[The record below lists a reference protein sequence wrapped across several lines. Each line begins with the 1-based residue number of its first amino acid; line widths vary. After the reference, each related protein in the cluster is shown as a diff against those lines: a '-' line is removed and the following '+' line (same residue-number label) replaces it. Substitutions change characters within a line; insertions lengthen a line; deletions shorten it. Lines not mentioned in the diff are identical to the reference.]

1 MNTAPTLGVIT
12 TDRQLAIRGWNEWV
26 AGVTGVPEAG
36 ALGKPLMD
44 FVAPER
50 ADFYRELFAE
60 VLERGTARV
69 LAPAFHKYL
78 IACRP
83 RIPSSHFEHM
93 QQRVTVAPLA
103 ADAGTVGVMITL
115 EDVTE
120 RLDRERTIAAM
131 IQHQPGERTHHTEA
145 ALASEDWRVRGA
157 AVRHLKRSATIEEVR
172 HLFGTLQRDHH
183 DLNVLNSALRVLIGS
198 GRAVVEPLVQML
210 SDREANLRMH
220 AALALGELHAQEA
233 APVLVSALEDPDE
246 NVRFHAIEALG
257 RIGAAES
264 IDPLSKIAASDN
276 FFLAFAAID
285 ALSKTDDARVA
296 PLMVSLLDQELLRP
310 AAIETLATIGD
321 EDCVPALA
329 RALNTPGADAPPIA
343 SALVRIHARYDDG
356 LGAGGFIVE
365 AVSRE
370 INADGLAALTAAASS
385 GGDHRAAVVTVMGWV
400 GEQALDSLIRLVGE
414 PSLYAAVAESVVA
427 IGNAAVMPLLER
439 LEAAAPD
446 ARAAAADLLGRLGDR
461 RAVPALQRTLEDADA
476 EVIAAAAGAL
486 GALGAASTIEPLFKL
501 FEHPQA
507 AVRRAAIAAVNSI
520 GAAGTSARARA
531 AIASGDPRTRECA
544 VRVAGYFGFTDC
556 IPLLIQALRDSSE
569 DVRRAAIEQL
579 PMLDD
584 LDAAAELDRALQD
597 ETPRNRAAAA
607 HALRLLDD
615 PRAGASL
622 QRALRDPD
630 VWVRYYAATSLGDA
644 RFGSAA
650 AEDLAMLART
660 DPATHVRIAAVTSL
674 GAMHGVLGAKVAAE
688 LMEAED
694 DDLAIAA
701 VSVLGAV
708 RRHDAHEWLTRASRS
723 IRPAIQLAAVRALGT
738 RPHTDSVEVLS
749 WAAHLDDNPDL
760 PAEAINALRRIAA
773 NADHPSAQRAAVSA
787 LRELAAEGTQ
797 RRDVIA
803 AIARLPESMVP
814 EVASGLSAMRVA
826 TRVATADALAAMR
839 HPRASGELSR
849 ALRDEDPS
857 VRAAAVSGFARL
869 GTPAVSR
876 VIASM
881 RINDPDPDVRRRAEL
896 ACARHGWGGG
906 PLPRS

>member
-12 TDRQLAIRGWNEWV
+12 TDRRLAIRGWNEWV
-26 AGVTGVPEAG
+26 AEATGVPEAV
-36 ALGKPLMD
+36 ALGRPLIE

-50 ADFYRELFAE
+50 AEVYRELLAE
-60 VLERGTARV
+60 VIERGTARV

-78 IACRP
+78 IACPP
-83 RIPSSHFEHM
+83 RVPSSHFVQM
-93 QQRVTVAPLA
+93 QQRVTVAPLN
-103 ADAGTVGVMITL
+103 ADAGAVGVMITL

-131 IQHQPGERTHHTEA
+131 IQHRPGETHHTEA

-157 AVRHLKRSATIEEVR
+157 AVRHLKRSASLEEVR
-172 HLFGTLQRDHH
+172 HLFDTLRRDHH
-183 DLNVLNSALRVLIGS
+183 DLNVLNSALRVLIAS
-198 GRAVVEPLVQML
+198 GRAVVEPLVQLM
-210 SDREANLRMH
+210 SDGEANLRMH

-233 APVLVSALEDPDE
+233 APVLVGALEDPDE

-257 RIGAAES
+257 RLGAAES

-296 PLMVSLLDQELLRP
+296 PLMVSLLEQELLRP
-310 AAIETLATIGD
+310 AAIETLAAIGD

-329 RALNTPGADAPPIA
+329 RALNAPESDTAAIA
-343 SALVRIHARYDDG
+343 SALVRIHSRYDDG
-356 LGAGGFIVE
+356 LDAGSFIIE
-365 AVSRE
+365 AAARS
-370 INADGLAALTAAASS
+370 IAADGHAALAATAAAD
-385 GGDHRAAVVTVMGWV
+385 GPHRADVVTVLGWV
-400 GEQALDSLIRLVGE
+400 GEAAVDSLVALVGQ
-414 PSLYAAVAESVVA
+414 PSLHNAIVESVTAIGDAAVV
-427 IGNAAVMPLLER
+427 PLMQR
-439 LEAAAPD
+439 LEASTPD
-446 ARAAAADLLGRLGDR
+446 ARAAAAELLGRLGDR
-461 RAVPALQRTLEDADA
+461 RALPPLVRALDDADA
-476 EVIAAAAGAL
+476 EVVAAAAGAL
-486 GALGAASTIEPLFKL
+486 GALGTPNVVDPLFGL
-501 FEHPQA
+501 FAHRSA

-520 GAAGTSARARA
+520 GASGTSARAKEA
-531 AIASGDPRTRECA
+531 LASPDARIRESA
-544 VRVAGYFGFTDC
+544 VRVAGYFGFSEC
-556 IPLLIQALRDSSE
+556 LPQILQALGDASE

-579 PMLDD
+579 PVLDD
-584 LDAAAELDRALQD
+584 IDAAGELDKALKS

-622 QRALRDPD
+622 QAALRDPD
-630 VWVRYYAATSLGDA
+630 AWVRYYAAASLGDA

-650 AEDLAMLART
+650 ADDLAALART
-660 DPATHVRIAAVTSL
+660 DPATHVRIAAITAL

-688 LMEAED
+688 LMDEEE
-694 DDLAIAA
+694 DDLAVAA
-701 VSVLGAV
+701 VNVLGGV

-723 IRPAIQLAAVRALGT
+723 ARPAVQLAAVRALAE
-738 RPHTDSVEVLS
+738 RPHPDSVEVLS
-749 WAAHLDDNPDL
+749 WAAHLDDTPEL
-760 PAEAINALRRIAA
+760 PIEAINALRRIAA
-773 NADHPSAQRAAVSA
+773 AIDHPIAQRAAVSA
-787 LRELAAEGTQ
+787 LRDLAAEGTQ

-803 AIARLPESMVP
+803 AIARLPEALVP

-849 ALRDEDPS
+849 ALRDEDAA

-869 GTPAVSR
+869 GTPAVGR
-876 VIASM
+876 VIAAM
-881 RINDPDPDVRRRAEL
+881 RANDPDPDVRRRAEL

-906 PLPRS
+906 PLPRA